1 MSPYEEGY
9 SRCKFVMESWMGV
22 LESWNSP
29 SWFWKGGKDGNGYS
43 FQGGWEGRKAIRKKN
58 LWYPSLIGLLLKR
71 NFCFDVIGRFEA
83 TWMVTLCIPW
93 LKSFHSYI
101 NSWYSVHTFKYPLM
115 RFLALECEVFREMLL
130 WIWNEDKTLT
140 NNNNTL
146 HNFCQHCEMMND
158 IKKDG
163 I

>member
-1 MSPYEEGY
+1 MKKVIPGVNLIWSMDG
-9 SRCKFVMESWMGV
+9 SVGV
-22 LESWNSP
+22 LEWP
-29 SWFWKGGKDGNGYS
+29 ILIL
-43 FQGGWEGRKAIRKKN
+43 EGRERWEWVQFSGRMGRKEGHPKKK

-71 NFCFDVIGRFEA
+71 NFCFDVNGRFES